1 MYSRLKKQNKTK
13 KEPSRSWKRNEYKTS
28 PGSFPPNFPRP
39 ATQALET
46 GHTINRNKA
55 IK

>member
-1 MYSRLKKQNKTK
+1 MENLNEETDEKK
-13 KEPSRSWKRNEYKTS
+13 KERMMIKYKTS